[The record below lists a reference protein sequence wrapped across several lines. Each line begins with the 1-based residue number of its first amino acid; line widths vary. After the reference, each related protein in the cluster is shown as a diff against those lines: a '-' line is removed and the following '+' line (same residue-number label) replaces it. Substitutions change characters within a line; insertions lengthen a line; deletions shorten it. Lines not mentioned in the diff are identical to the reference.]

1 MPDRSIAKAEIEIVY
16 CAPCDYFGLA
26 TWMATE
32 FWKSQEPGNIAIKL
46 TPVGKGRLEVY
57 FDGEKIYD
65 RKAEGNKYPDLT
77 RVSQIKLDIADRLYA
92 MDGATDKSV

>member
-16 CAPCDYFGLA
+16 CAPCDYFALA

-32 FWKSQEPGNIAIKL
+32 FWKSREPGDLAIKL
-46 TPVGKGRLEVY
+46 TPAGKGRLEVY

-65 RKAEGNKYPDLT
+65 RKAEGNKYPDLI
-77 RVSQIKLDIADRLYA
+77 RVSQVKLDIADRLEA
-92 MDGATDKSV
+92 METAAAKT